1 MKFVDEHNLGIIRAI
16 LLTEQGRY
24 SEAVKQYLREGQ
36 ETEALDLVLE
46 HIGNVTLD
54 ANAFSPIS
62 RKLLWR
68 YLSFGCHGWPE
79 VSGVPTSKILAL
91 LGLIPRDRLNDRD
104 KTVVSRTPFLCPGD
118 LANLGGIA
126 RHFQAHFAGNEIDES
141 PENPFKPRSSL

>member
-16 LLTEQGRY
+16 LLTEQGKY

-36 ETEALDLVLE
+36 EMEALDLALE
-46 HIGNVTLD
+46 HTGNVTLD

-68 YLSFGCHGWPE
+68 YLSFGCHEWPE
-79 VSGVPTSKILAL
+79 VSGVPTNKILAL
-91 LGLIPRDRLNDRD
+91 LGLIPRDGLNDRD

-118 LANLGGIA
+118 LANLGGVA
-126 RHFQAHFAGNEIDES
+126 RYFQAHFAGNEVDEC
-141 PENPFKPRSSL
+141 PENPFKPCSSL